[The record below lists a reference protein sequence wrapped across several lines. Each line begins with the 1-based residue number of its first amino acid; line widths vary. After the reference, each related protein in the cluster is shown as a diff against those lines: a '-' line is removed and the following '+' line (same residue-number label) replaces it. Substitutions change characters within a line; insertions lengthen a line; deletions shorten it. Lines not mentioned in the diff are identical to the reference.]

1 LSDINSAF
9 RGAADLSGLANK
21 VMKDKLGE
29 TQPQGLEV
37 PALSMELSEAQVR
50 AVVQISATVPVI
62 LSFYDNSDQPSL
74 NLTSKLDKLVLE
86 ANGTWFLVK
95 VDVVAQPNMV
105 QAFGVAGAASVAMI
119 LSGQPQPLFQ
129 GDQSE
134 ADLVTFLNRL
144 IQLAGEQGIN
154 GKLVVKDS
162 VTEPQLQ
169 LSPAEQEALDA
180 MDRGEY
186 DLAVSIYE
194 KELGN
199 NPASEVLQE
208 RLAQIKLVARTISMD
223 IEAEL
228 AVVPTNTAEA
238 LRKADAYMA
247 IGDSESAFNVVL
259 EYFDKTTET
268 KPLIDQLLELF
279 KVAGKANPAVV
290 AARKLLAV
298 KMF

>member
-1 LSDINSAF
+1 MSDINSAF
-9 RGAADLSGLANK
+9 RGATDLSGLANK

-37 PALSMELSEAQVR
+37 PALSMELSESQVR

-74 NLTSKLDKLVLE
+74 NLTSKLEKLVLE
-86 ANGTWFLVK
+86 ANGTWFLAK

-186 DLAVSIYE
+186 DLS
-194 KELGN
+194 
-199 NPASEVLQE
+199 
-208 RLAQIKLVARTISMD
+208 
-223 IEAEL
+223 
-228 AVVPTNTAEA
+228 
-238 LRKADAYMA
+238 
-247 IGDSESAFNVVL
+247 
-259 EYFDKTTET
+259 
-268 KPLIDQLLELF
+268 LIHI
-279 KVAGKANPAVV
+279 
-290 AARKLLAV
+290 
-298 KMF
+298 